1 VPDVL
6 SRIAGPLLDDWR
18 ALQFDQLQFW
28 HKSEGR
34 LLLLALLGV
43 AGLLV
48 FIALAFPRSG
58 SRYRVA
64 VPAVLA
70 SIPRHFSAGLTHI
83 PLLVALAGLPF
94 LAVAVADPYTAL
106 VRREATYPGRRICLM
121 IDASNSMSSP
131 FRTQVLKAHE
141 AGNAFVTTVAA
152 AERFVQMRMNGR
164 YRDLLAL
171 VEFGSEAYVVT
182 PFTNDYENLLV
193 SLSLIGEP
201 HEFAAF
207 PEQQT
212 LIGKG
217 IEEAVA
223 LFRAFK
229 YLDATGNLLLIFS
242 DGEDTNATVH
252 GRPLEDIISGAIDAG
267 VPVYFVRTNYNKLE
281 NDPAVPDRLWS
292 DAVRKTG
299 GKFFAASDE
308 ASLLAAINEIDQVA
322 AGTIQMTEYSTQRP
336 RFTVFAA
343 LAALCFAVAAA
354 AKLTVPW
361 FQRFP

>member
-1 VPDVL
+1 MPDVL
-6 SRIAGPLLDDWR
+6 RRIAGPLLDDWR
-18 ALQFDQLQFW
+18 VVRLDQLQFW

-34 LLLLALLGV
+34 LLLLALLGL

-48 FIALAFPRSG
+48 FIALAFPRN
-58 SRYRVA
+58 RNRRVA
-64 VPAVLA
+64 VPAILSSV
-70 SIPRHFSAGLTHI
+70 PRYVSANLTHV
-83 PLLVALAGLPF
+83 PLLIALVGLPF
-94 LAVAVADPYTAL
+94 LAVAIADPYTAL

-131 FRTQVLKAHE
+131 FQTRTLKANA

-152 AERFVQMRMNGR
+152 AERFVQMRINGR

-171 VEFGSEAYVVT
+171 VEFGSQAYVIT

-217 IEEAVA
+217 IEEAVE
-223 LFRAFK
+223 LFKAFE
-229 YLDATGNLLLIFS
+229 YLDASGNLLLIFS

-252 GRPLEDIISGAIDAG
+252 GRPLEDIVSGAVDAG

-281 NDPAVPDRLWS
+281 GDPAVPDKLWRE
-292 DAVRKTG
+292 AVLKTG

-308 ASLLAAINEIDQVA
+308 ASLLAAIAEIDQVS
-322 AGTIQMTEYSTQRP
+322 AGTIHLTEYSTQRP
-336 RFTVFAA
+336 RFPIFAA
-343 LAALCFAVAAA
+343 IAALCFVVAAA
-354 AKLTVPW
+354 SKLTVPY

>member
-1 VPDVL
+1 VL
-6 SRIAGPLLDDWR
+6 LRIAGPLIDEWR
-18 ALQFDQLQFW
+18 ALRVSELLFW
-28 HKSEGR
+28 HKSEAQ
-34 LLLLALLGV
+34 LLMLALLGFAAFLAFV
-43 AGLLV
+43 
-48 FIALAFPRSG
+48 ALAFPRQRGRHTIALPALLQSIRG
-58 SRYRVA
+58 YVVA
-64 VPAVLA
+64 HVRHVPLM
-70 SIPRHFSAGLTHI
+70 I
-83 PLLVALAGLPF
+83 ALAGVPL
-94 LAVAVADPYTAL
+94 LAVAIADPYTAL

-131 FRTQVLKAHE
+131 FRTQQLKAHE

-152 AERFVQMRMNGR
+152 AERFVQMRINGR

-171 VEFGSEAYVVT
+171 VEFGSEAYVIT
-182 PFTNDYENLLV
+182 PFTNDYDNLLV

-217 IEEAVA
+217 IEEAVE
-223 LFRAFK
+223 LFKAFK

-252 GRPLEDIISGAIDAG
+252 GRPLEDIVSGAVDAG

-281 NDPAVPDRLWS
+281 GDPAVPDKLWRE
-292 DAVRKTG
+292 AVQKTG
-299 GKFFAASDE
+299 GRFFAASDE
-308 ASLLAAINEIDQVA
+308 ASLLAAIAEIDKVS
-322 AGTIQMTEYSTQRP
+322 AGSIQMTEYSSQRP
-336 RFTVFAA
+336 RFPLFAA
-343 LAALCFAVAAA
+343 SAALCFLAAA
-354 AKLTVPW
+354 LLKLTVPY